1 MSSNDWTPT
10 SWKTKPIAQDVVY
23 EDQERFNK
31 VINKLNRLP
40 PLVSATEVKRAVS
53 TLWFISNYLLFLQIE
68 NLKSQLKEAALGNMF
83 LLQGGDCAELFDYCS
98 QASRCF

>member
-40 PLVSATEVKRAVS
+40 PLVSATEVKSR
-53 TLWFISNYLLFLQIE
+53 
-68 NLKSQLKEAALGNMF
+68 F
-83 LLQGGDCAELFDYCS
+83 LLYGSYLTIFYSCRLKT
-98 QASRCF
+98 